1 MVYKELLLKSG
12 AGDSVGHK
20 LNYVHTGSGE
30 VDIIQTGT
38 NDNIIDAII
47 TSTGADVDFAQT
59 D

>member
-1 MVYKELLLKSG
+1 
-12 AGDSVGHK
+12 
-20 LNYVHTGSGE
+20 VHTGSGE

-47 TSTGADVDFAQT
+47 TSTGADVDFTQT